1 MDRAALRA
9 GDGPLV
15 GGAAPGN
22 GIVRRAP
29 RRLVRQRLRR
39 ADDVAPSC
47 AAAGRA
53 ARHDRPVRGRRGGAR
68 QRRRDRP
75 ARAGDAASGGAGLP
89 AHRAAA
95 RGEARRPPR
104 LFRGAWVRVHR
115 RLAVRAAAEP
125 AAMSSA
131 PLRYIG
137 DISREDAQL
146 LSRYAAGARRML
158 EFGAGASTQVLAQ
171 SAPEGAEIVTVETD
185 SGWIG
190 RTRRNLQ
197 LLGVTREVKFVP
209 YRGFWRALRGP
220 FDFIFD
226 DGIDRRRREFAEHAW
241 PLLAVGGAR
250 L

>member
-1 MDRAALRA
+1 M
-9 GDGPLV
+9 
-15 GGAAPGN
+15 N
-22 GIVRRAP
+22 
-29 RRLVRQRLRR
+29 
-39 ADDVAPSC
+39 
-47 AAAGRA
+47 
-53 ARHDRPVRGRRGGAR
+53 
-68 QRRRDRP
+68 
-75 ARAGDAASGGAGLP
+75 
-89 AHRAAA
+89 
-95 RGEARRPPR
+95 
-104 LFRGAWVRVHR
+104 
-115 RLAVRAAAEP
+115 
-125 AAMSSA
+125 SA

-146 LSRYAAGARRML
+146 LSRYATGARRML

-226 DGIDRRRREFAEHAW
+226 DGIDRRRGEFSEHAW
-241 PLLAVGGAR
+241 PLLAIGGALLFHDTR
-250 L
+250 RAADARVALRQVERVFLEVASVHLNAEGSNITVVRKQAPLTYVDWNVVERRARWEYGHEAPPPELWGDKTR